1 MDRSAEG
8 RRRRTAF
15 RKIRQFCAEFD
26 IQAVVIMTD
35 KNNCHWIYK
44 THDEVQAID
53 LASQHTR
60 TTTHDDFH
68 LVAGAGRKSGTKKS
82 NNSPPA
88 TRNVP
93 IFSRRK

>member
-53 LASQHTR
+53 LVSR
-60 TTTHDDFH
+60 
-68 LVAGAGRKSGTKKS
+68 
-82 NNSPPA
+82 PP
-88 TRNVP
+88 VP
-93 IFSRRK
+93 YK